1 MRIEKGGERDGRGFT
16 MRGGGGGFISWKEGM
31 KRLSDSVISKGGGKC
46 STHRLL
52 CKLLKRYFFYILTYL
67 EIVEKNYFSKEA

>member
-16 MRGGGGGFISWKEGM
+16 MRGGGVGFISK
-31 KRLSDSVISKGGGKC
+31 ISKGGGKC

-52 CKLLKRYFFYILTYL
+52 CKLLKRYFFS
-67 EIVEKNYFSKEA
+67 F